1 MTAGNEGSAVIT
13 VQTFNGKKAELK
25 ITVAKN
31 IPVEK
36 VKLPVTKLTLGVGEP
51 YALKAEILPKNA
63 SNQKLSYGTSNNK
76 VKVTSNEKI
85 TAKKTGSCKVTVK
98 ASNGKK
104 AVVSVTIKK
113 APGKITLNS
122 EQKTLK
128 VGKKFQI
135 TASNKISYSSNKKS
149 VASVS
154 SSGKVTAKKKGTAI
168 ITVKT
173 FNGKKA
179 KLNIIVK

>member
-1 MTAGNEGSAVIT
+1 MSV
-13 VQTFNGKKAELK
+13 KK
-25 ITVAKN
+25 
-31 IPVEK
+31 
-36 VKLPVTKLTLGVGEP
+36 
-51 YALKAEILPKNA
+51 
-63 SNQKLSYGTSNNK
+63 
-76 VKVTSNEKI
+76 
-85 TAKKTGSCKVTVK
+85 
-98 ASNGKK
+98 
-104 AVVSVTIKK
+104 KK

-135 TASNKISYSSNKKS
+135 KITLPKNTASNKISYSSNKKS